1 MLTTKRVLITTIC
14 GLIFGIICMFFAMS
28 NPEVTQPISVLLTI
42 LLTRTMMGFT
52 IGVSALRMNWWLHGI
67 FWGFLSSLPMFSATM
82 DNLSIAIGSVV
93 MGIIYGFLTEL
104 IVSVFFKV
112 KSVGA

>member
-28 NPEVTQPISVLLTI
+28 NPEATQPISI
-42 LLTRTMMGFT
+42 LLYLLLARTLMGFS

-67 FWGFLSSLPMFSATM
+67 FWGFLSSLHMFSATM
-82 DNLSIAIGSVV
+82 DNMGIAVGSVV

-104 IVSVFFKV
+104 IASVFFNIKG
-112 KSVGA
+112 VGA